1 MPRGG
6 ASADPAVRSSDPEAI
21 TCPVCL
27 EVAPAPILQ
36 CKNGH
41 VTCIDCLSSG
51 LKACPQCRTP
61 LFHKL
66 IRDLKLE
73 QRVADMLVPCRYC
86 ETTVMHKDL
95 QAHGRSCSRRMG
107 RCPLAASSHCSWQ
120 GPVSEMAAHVEA
132 AHGAI
137 RGRSGQV
144 KVVRHKT
151 KKLAESRRTHALVFE
166 SGGSGF
172 VAHLFCRRNT
182 LYAYVQHVTG
192 TGNWGWSL
200 AIYGPDILEARYA
213 RRCARDPLSLRH
225 PLKPLTT
232 LAVSPPDDLFD
243 LSLTSSLPL
252 GLTGSD
258 EALDL
263 QRSSHSM
270 WCIAFRVVKLNA
282 SSDATPSPSADVAPA
297 LHHADSDEHPHAD
310 DSGDE
315 GLSRTPTPP
324 ATTASC

>member
-1 MPRGG
+1 MVPG
-6 ASADPAVRSSDPEAI
+6 PEAI
-21 TCPVCL
+21 LCPVCL
-27 EVAPAPILQ
+27 EAAPAPILQ
-36 CKNGH
+36 CRNGH
-41 VTCIDCLSSG
+41 TTCLECLSLG

-61 LFHKL
+61 LVPL
-66 IRDLKLE
+66 IRDVMLE
-73 QRVADMLVPCRYC
+73 QRVADMPVPCRYC
-86 ETTVMHKDL
+86 DTTVMHKDL
-95 QAHGRSCSRRMG
+95 QAHGRSCAHRPG
-107 RCPLAASSHCSWQ
+107 RCPLTASSHCSWT
-120 GPVSEMAAHVEA
+120 GPASEVAAHVEA

-166 SGGSGF
+166 SSGAGF

-192 TGNWGWSL
+192 PGNWGWSL
-200 AIYGPDILEARYA
+200 ALYGPDILEARYA
-213 RRCARDPLSLRH
+213 RRCAKEPLSLRH

-232 LAVSPPDDLFD
+232 LAVPPPDDLFD
-243 LSLTSSLPL
+243 LSLSSSLPL

-270 WCIAFRVVKLNA
+270 WCIAFRVIKLN
-282 SSDATPSPSADVAPA
+282 SSSADATPSPPPCVTPA
-297 LHHADSDEHPHAD
+297 LHHGDGDDHPQAD

-315 GLSRTPTPP
+315 ALSRRPTPP
-324 ATTASC
+324 AATVATPPATVASC